1 MGKTIHNNPVTI
13 MCNFSL
19 RTLKV
24 RIQFHLQDLL
34 AWDTWAWVLHF
45 HKQSVV
51 SLCQKIMVGNHQ
63 QNLKHLMLINLD
75 PDFHLPSS
83 SSSSS
88 LMWCQNWSTN
98 ISTTY
103 YQVFFSSVVKTKAK
117 QKTNSRTEFLSIA
130 AQQGSSL
137 FQHLAA
143 GRQSNKKRTRGT
155 WWSRERG
162 STHTEENYHRASSML
177 HSKQR
182 ALCSYIRSKHFRKR
196 DRHQTEGE
204 QWKGAKIS
212 GRTAIQKMP
221 RRNPRAK
228 RRAH

>member
-1 MGKTIHNNPVTI
+1 MAETIHNNPVTI

-19 RTLKV
+19 RTLEV

-51 SLCQKIMVGNHQ
+51 SLCRKMMVGNHQ
-63 QNLKHLMLINLD
+63 QNLKHPMLINLD

-98 ISTTY
+98 ISTTC
-103 YQVFFSSVVKTKAK
+103 YQFSSHQLWRQKQNKRLIHAQSFFPLLHSKEALCSSNLQQEDKVTKRE
-117 QKTNSRTEFLSIA
+117 QE
-130 AQQGSSL
+130 
-137 FQHLAA
+137 
-143 GRQSNKKRTRGT
+143 GRGDPG
-155 WWSRERG
+155 RE
-162 STHTEENYHRASSML
+162 EVPIQENYHRASSML
-177 HSKQR
+177 HSKRR
-182 ALCSYIRSKHFRKR
+182 AHCSYIRSKHFRKR

-221 RRNPRAK
+221 RINPRSK